1 MSVPPCD
8 RSVHEP
14 SAMRAS
20 TLPFPGR
27 PDFAQIKQR
36 VSILDVLTTRGLL
49 ETLRRRG
56 QRLTGP
62 CPVHGGDN
70 PTAFTVDLTKNVWF
84 CFSGCA
90 RGGDVIELVRLLDR
104 VSHREAAVWLSE
116 LVPTPAAVMATP
128 RRGPFRP
135 FEQTLYLD
143 HDVPWLRSKG
153 IMPMTARAYEAGAW
167 GAGGMLAGCI
177 AVRLHSPTGAPWGYA
192 GRRLVGVG
200 SKWVFPP
207 GFPKSEVLYGQHHV
221 DPVCDRVVVV
231 ECPWGVMRLAQLGLS
246 AVALLGTSL
255 SPTQTALLSARR
267 RVTLMLDGDLAGRR
281 AAREVARRLEPVAD
295 VKIAALPDG
304 CDPDDLCDDDLRERL
319 A

>member
-1 MSVPPCD
+1 MSAP
-8 RSVHEP
+8 
-14 SAMRAS
+14 

-49 ETLRRRG
+49 DTLRRRG
-56 QRLTGP
+56 HRLTGP

-84 CFSGCA
+84 CFSGCGS
-90 RGGDVIELVRLLDR
+90 GGDVIELVRRLDR
-104 VSHREAAVWLSE
+104 VSHREAAMWLSE
-116 LVPTPAAVMATP
+116 LAPTSAPVPSTP

-143 HDVPWLRSKG
+143 HDVLWLQSKG
-153 IMPMTARAYEAGAW
+153 ILPMTARAYEAGAW

-177 AVRLHSPTGAPWGYA
+177 AVRLHSPAGAPWGYA
-192 GRRLVGVG
+192 GRRLASG
-200 SKWVFPP
+200 SGKWVFPP
-207 GFPKSEVLYGQHHV
+207 SFPKSEMLYGQHRV
-221 DPVCDRVVVV
+221 DPTCDRVVVV
-231 ECPWGVMRLAQLGLS
+231 ECPWGVMRLAQIGLS

-255 SPTQTALLSARR
+255 SPTQAALLSARR
-267 RVTLMLDGDLAGRR
+267 RVTLMFDGDLAGRR
-281 AAREVARRLEPVAD
+281 AAREVARRLEAVVD
-295 VKIAALPDG
+295 VQIAVLPDG
-304 CDPDDLCDDDLRERL
+304 RDPDDLCDDDLRERL